1 MVVLAGRGTF
11 SAEAVADSTRRD
23 REAQALLAFAERF
36 DAPLLADPLSHLR
49 TYGHPA
55 VICGY
60 DRIMGSDEMPAFD
73 AVVRFGR
80 YPVSKRTR
88 EHVEACQAAQ
98 IVVDPLATR
107 DFNSQTTTFVAANP
121 LDFVV
126 ALLEAGTV
134 PNPEESMAYAPLP
147 QNVHEW
153 GLIDRATP
161 GAYWQPI
168 LLLIASSRVPICVR
182 CWKRFPQKACCSRR
196 TVCRFAR
203 SMPFYVSQQ
212 KHLTVLANRGLN
224 GIDGTVSTALGAAQ
238 SFKQTVMVTG
248 DLTLLH
254 DLNSLALQGEMLL
267 RERQGSPRP
276 SIVIVLLNNNGGA
289 IFDMLPQK
297 SDESYFRLFLTP
309 QKVDFAAA
317 AVPLGTHGY
326 GAYGGRIQAGI

>member
-1 MVVLAGRGTF
+1 M
-11 SAEAVADSTRRD
+11 
-23 REAQALLAFAERF
+23 
-36 DAPLLADPLSHLR
+36 
-49 TYGHPA
+49 
-55 VICGY
+55 
-60 DRIMGSDEMPAFD
+60 
-73 AVVRFGR
+73 
-80 YPVSKRTR
+80 
-88 EHVEACQAAQ
+88 
-98 IVVDPLATR
+98 
-107 DFNSQTTTFVAANP
+107 AANP

-134 PNPEESMAYAPLP
+134 PDPEESMAYAPLP

-153 GLIDRATP
+153 GLIDRARTER
-161 GAYWQPI
+161 I
-168 LLLIASSRVPICVR
+168 LATDFAADSQFEGSYLRAVLEEIPAESLLFTANSMSVR
-182 CWKRFPQKACCSRR
+182 ALD
-196 TVCRFAR
+196 A
-203 SMPFYVSQQ
+203 FYVSQA

-289 IFDMLPQK
+289 IFDMLSQK
-297 SDESYFRLFLTP
+297 SDESYFERLFLTP

-317 AVPLGTHGY
+317 AGAFGVPTATVHTVAEFKQAFSGFLGEQGISLIEVPLPLTGVRERY
-326 GAYGGRIQAGI
+326 DQYW

>member
-1 MVVLAGRGTF
+1 
-11 SAEAVADSTRRD
+11 
-23 REAQALLAFAERF
+23 
-36 DAPLLADPLSHLR
+36 
-49 TYGHPA
+49 
-55 VICGY
+55 
-60 DRIMGSDEMPAFD
+60 MPAFD

-80 YPVSKRTR
+80 YPVSKRATQAI
-88 EHVEACQAAQ
+88 EACQAAQ

-153 GLIDRATP
+153 GLIDRARTER
-161 GAYWQPI
+161 I
-168 LLLIASSRVPICVR
+168 LATDFAADSQFEGSYLRAMLEEIPAESLLFTANSMSVR
-182 CWKRFPQKACCSRR
+182 ALD
-196 TVCRFAR
+196 A
-203 SMPFYVSQQ
+203 FYVSQA

-297 SDESYFRLFLTP
+297 SDESYFERLFLTP

-317 AVPLGTHGY
+317 AGAFGVPTATVHTVAEFKQAFSGFLGEQGISLIEVPLPLTGVRERY
-326 GAYGGRIQAGI
+326 DQYW